1 MLKFIPGKCIDDAI
15 QSVGISLDE
24 KGRIPVNEQF
34 KTSVA
39 K

>member
-1 MLKFIPGKCIDDAI
+1 MGMFISFDDAM

-24 KGRIPVNEQF
+24 KGRIQVNEQF

>member
-1 MLKFIPGKCIDDAI
+1 MYMGNVISIDDAM

-34 KTSVA
+34 KTSVE